1 MNVYTNESLIFVR
14 VACFDK
20 KKYFIA
26 QRKASMK
33 NSLFTAISRYSPS
46 FGSLGN
52 KGTSTFLHPNT
63 QY

>member
-33 NSLFTAISRYSPS
+33 
-46 FGSLGN
+46 
-52 KGTSTFLHPNT
+52 K
-63 QY
+63 